1 MTSLFNQWRDL
12 SNTLSGHMLSRKL
25 IELQK
30 TNPSEWQQLIA
41 DLKTTRE
48 IDAKLVGQWLRGETH
63 KCPVCGSETL
73 RTTTCC
79 SRKCQHLY
87 DGPKAERRPTHERF
101 AAPPA
106 PEKDAIK
113 FLDVKECTKGVVNSY
128 VKAGWRVQLSS
139 DNATAWST
147 SLNRWSDDAALE
159 VKAISS
165 ATGIAFLSE
174 HDVIGADKHLGQ
186 YFYGGYYNNKLVA
199 VLSFDT
205 ARYSRVAQ
213 YEMTRICTLGF
224 NPKAVFDLFV
234 STNHPQSIV
243 AYASER
249 YSFPDQYEA
258 LGFKLDHATEYS
270 YYYLKDGVKY
280 PRQQFMKHKLVAEG
294 YDPNKT
300 ESQIMEER
308 GFDKVY
314 DCGNLVYVWRK
325 PVK

>member
-1 MTSLFNQWRDL
+1 MSVFNKWRDL
-12 SNTLSGHMLSRKL
+12 SQTLSGHMLSRKL
-25 IELQK
+25 IELQQ
-30 TNPSEWQQLIA
+30 TNPAEWKDLISGIE
-41 DLKTTRE
+41 TTRE

-63 KCPVCGSETL
+63 KCPLCGSETL

-79 SRKCQHLY
+79 SRRCQHLY
-87 DGPKAERRPTHERF
+87 DGPKVERKPLGKRF
-101 AAPPA
+101 VAPPA

-113 FLDVKECTKGVVNSY
+113 FLDVKECHKGVVNAY

-139 DNATAWST
+139 DNATAWQT
-147 SLNRWSDDAALE
+147 SLKRWSEDAALE
-159 VKAISS
+159 VKPIAP

-174 HDVIGADKHLGQ
+174 YDVIGADKHVGQ

-224 NPKAVFDLFV
+224 NPKAVLDAFV
-234 STNHPQSIV
+234 SATDPRSIV

-249 YSFPDQYEA
+249 YSFPEQYEL
-258 LGFKLDHATEYS
+258 LGFKLDHTTDYS
-270 YYYLKDGVKY
+270 YHYLKDGVRY
-280 PRQQFMKHKLVAEG
+280 PRQQFMKHKLVQGG

-300 ESQIMEER
+300 ESQIMKER

-314 DCGNLVYVWRK
+314 DCGNLVYVWHK
-325 PVK
+325 S